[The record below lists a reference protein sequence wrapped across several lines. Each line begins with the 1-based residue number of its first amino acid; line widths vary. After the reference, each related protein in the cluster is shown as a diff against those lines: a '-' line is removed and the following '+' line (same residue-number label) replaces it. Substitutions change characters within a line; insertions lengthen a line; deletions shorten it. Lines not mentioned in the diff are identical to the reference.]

1 MSEERR
7 DRTNGEGDPGGVPS
21 RLVVL
26 AWCTMVMVVTG
37 GGGAPGRMRGSFRE
51 WVDGLGWAGLAGL

>member
-7 DRTNGEGDPGGVPS
+7 EIERGKGPGGVPS